1 MFIMEATEVYEKA
14 LKEGQREYREC
25 ILKKINPNPLV
36 LDDILDP
43 AVSENAVDVGQVNVP
58 LQRIVGT
65 KTAGRVTAFTPS
77 FRPLM
82 DPESEFGRKWINLC
96 ADHLG
101 DTGIQNPIECYEY
114 LGDFFVQE
122 GNKRVSVLKY
132 FGAARI
138 PANVKR
144 IMPVMDDSP
153 RIKAYQEF
161 LEFYKLTG
169 MYDLRY
175 TTPGS
180 YPKLLSL
187 IDFPKDEKW
196 SEEDRRRFR
205 ASFYYFT
212 EAIAAVSGGTRMN
225 PEDALLL
232 WLEIYPFSKLK
243 DFSSAELKKTITQLR
258 TNLVGASV
266 AEPVVVTEPPEEK
279 GKIVKMLKGV
289 DHLKVAFVHQ
299 YSWEISPWTWSHDAG
314 RQHLEKVFGKAVTT
328 KAYFNIG
335 SPENADEQ
343 IEKAVADGAEV
354 VFTTATQLISACMRA
369 SVKYPKV
376 RFLNCSIHQ
385 SYASLRTYYGRIH
398 EGKFITGAIAGA
410 VCKNDRIGYI
420 GNYPIYGEAASIN
433 AFALGAQLTN
443 PNAKIELKWSCM
455 AGNPTKEFL
464 NDGVRVISNRNTPV
478 AKHLVNEYGTYMA
491 NDDGE
496 MISLGSPTWVWGQFY
511 ENMVRSIM
519 SGSWENEKE
528 GQIMNLWWGMSSG
541 VIDVALSPDLPEGV
555 RTLAEI
561 LKAGITNGTLD
572 PFMRKILDQQ
582 GKVRNDGTKSFT
594 PAELMH
600 MDWLC
605 ENVEGGFPTYEEI
618 LPIARPMVDIL
629 GISQSRSEAGAK

>member
-25 ILKKINPNPLV
+25 ILKRIDPNPLV

-82 DPESEFGRKWINLC
+82 DPESEFGRKWISLC

-258 TNLVGASV
+258 TNLVGASA

-289 DHLKVAFVHQ
+289 DHLNVAFVHQ

-410 VCKNDRIGYI
+410 VCKNNRIGYI

-572 PFMRKILDQQ
+572 PFMRMILDQQ